1 MKTEES
7 SSFVWFLVM
16 FGLVPSVVLLLILL
30 SLVPTLNGE
39 GPEGDDE
46 NEDANTDAIVEKEE
60 AEKDD

>member
-1 MKTEES
+1 
-7 SSFVWFLVM
+7 M